1 MLIGGAQVNAR
12 LLRLAGT
19 TAPNNVRDVFWS
31 GRGAVPGARGNAY
44 LFGHTYDSQPSG
56 VGVLDHLK
64 RVHRGQMI
72 KVAKAGKTIRFKV
85 RKTERASLH
94 LSEKK
99 MATLLSRLGAPRMTV
114 TTCLWS
120 KSKGEYV
127 ARLIVYAKKIR

>member
-1 MLIGGAQVNAR
+1 MLIRASRVNAR
-12 LLRLAGT
+12 LIRLAGT

-31 GRGAVPGARGNAY
+31 GRGAAPGARGNAY

-64 RVHRGQMI
+64 RLHRGHVI
-72 KVAKAGKTIRFKV
+72 KVAKAGKVIRFKV
-85 RKTERASLH
+85 VRTERAPLD

-99 MATLLSRLGAPRMTV
+99 MAKLLSHLGRARMSV

-120 KSKGEYV
+120 ESKGKYV